1 MFLLVL
7 SCEPSQHTYLL
18 TTVDVIWRELYR
30 EDYRLLSEN
39 TDFDQVVI
47 TVVEGGGGVNARLRI
62 SPTQGLH
69 HPL

>member
-39 TDFDQVVI
+39 TDFAQVVI
-47 TVVEGGGGVNARLRI
+47 TVGEGGGG
-62 SPTQGLH
+62 G
-69 HPL
+69 